1 MKIILQLI
9 LFITVT
15 NFVNGQS
22 DTFKLISAQ
31 LDTIYTDDQSSRLKI
46 NDISKEYGMQ
56 SPEMKQLWLD
66 IERKDSI
73 NLVKVKHIIDNY
85 GWLGPEEVGIEGSKT
100 IFLVIQHADSLT
112 QVTYLPLMRE
122 AVTQKKARPQHLAL
136 LEDRVL
142 IKQGKP
148 QIYGSQVKT
157 NAAGKNEFYPI
168 MDEKN
173 VNTRR
178 ASVGLEPLEKYAR
191 YFDITYE
198 IPKE

>member
-15 NFVNGQS
+15 NFVNGQT
-22 DTFKLISAQ
+22 DVYKLIRAQ
-31 LDTIYTDDQSSRLKI
+31 LDTIYTDDQSDRLKM
-46 NDISKEYGMQ
+46 NDIKKKYGMQ
-56 SPEMKQLWLD
+56 SPEMKALWQQ
-66 IERKDSI
+66 IELKDSI
-73 NLVKVKHIIDNY
+73 NLVKVKQIIDNY
-85 GWLGPEEVGIEGSKT
+85 GWPGPEEVGKKGSKT

-112 QVTYLPLMRE
+112 QVTNLPLMRE
-122 AVTQKKARPQHLAL
+122 AVKQKKAAPEHLAL

-168 MDEKN
+168 LDEKN
-173 VNTRR
+173 VNARR
-178 ASVGLEPLEKYAR
+178 ASAGLEPLEKYAR
-191 YFDITYE
+191 YFDIIYE
-198 IPKE
+198 IPKD